1 MAEFMVAESVVVK
14 TSHMSADKTQNT
26 QTRAGS
32 RGSLPPEIHV
42 CQVVLYPEVST
53 PSQNSTTLW
62 ELHAQMYER

>member
-1 MAEFMVAESVVVK
+1 MAGLTVAESVAVK
-14 TSHMSADKTQNT
+14 TSHTSADKTQNT

-42 CQVVLYPEVST
+42 CQVIHYPEVST

-62 ELHAQMYER
+62 ELHAQMHER